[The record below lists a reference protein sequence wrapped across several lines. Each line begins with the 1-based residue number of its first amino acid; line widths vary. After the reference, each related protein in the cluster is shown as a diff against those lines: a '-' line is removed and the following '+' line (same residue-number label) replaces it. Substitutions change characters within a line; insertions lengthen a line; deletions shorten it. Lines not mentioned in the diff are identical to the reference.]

1 MVRLVLLVLS
11 ASALAP
17 TCNIPVF
24 RYALERWQAAPY
36 EVLVLHR
43 GELTEEARAAL
54 NALRAS
60 GANLEIDRINLEE
73 PVPAKRRAFLEQK
86 KLDAPALVAVFP
98 GSEIVAWKGPLT
110 AEAAKHLADSP
121 ARREIS

>member
-1 MVRLVLLVLS
+1 MVRALLLVLS

-43 GELTEEARAAL
+43 GELDEAGKAAL
-54 NALRAS
+54 NALRQG
-60 GANLEIDRINLEE
+60 GANIEVDRINLAE
-73 PVPAKRRAFLEQK
+73 PVPAKRRALLEQR
-86 KLDAPALVAVFP
+86 KLDAPAIVAIFP
-98 GSEIVAWKGPLT
+98 GTDIVAWKGPLT
-110 AEAAKHLADSP
+110 ADAAKQL
-121 ARREIS
+121 